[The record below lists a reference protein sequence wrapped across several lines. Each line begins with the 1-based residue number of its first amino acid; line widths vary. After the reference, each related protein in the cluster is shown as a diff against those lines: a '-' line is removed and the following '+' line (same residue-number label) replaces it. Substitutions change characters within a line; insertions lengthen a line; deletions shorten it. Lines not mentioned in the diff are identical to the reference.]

1 MKATRK
7 TATKA
12 IRAPKAT
19 KKGSSRNGLSK
30 GAAQGTGK
38 GVGVIYAP
46 AFKAGRTRATA
57 IKVSA
62 SKVGASKVTASKV
75 RVSKV
80 GASKVSASKLGV
92 SKVSASK
99 LGASKASASK
109 LGVSKVGASKV
120 SASKARA
127 SKVSAS
133 KLGVSKASASKLGVS
148 KARASKVSASKVGVS
163 KKSASRVSASK
174 VVVSMA
180 NAAMRRKAAGSA
192 VASKVIKNGPKRNGI
207 RNGAGNGVGVIHEP
221 VAKTSAPKSTT
232 ARRVKAGGGA
242 ANYELHD
249 MRGTITALHRSQAV
263 IEFSM
268 DGTILTANDNFLRT
282 VGYSLAEIQ
291 GKNHE
296 IFCEPADSESVE
308 YKKFWQALNRGEFQ
322 PGEFKRLGKGGKEV
336 WIIASYNPVIGDD
349 GKPVKVVKFATD
361 ITASKAEL
369 KARTDIMNLT
379 SIVSES
385 DLRGDILCIN
395 EKFCEVSKYSR
406 QELLGKPHNT
416 TRHPDMPKEVFKEM
430 WATIGRGNMFRGII
444 KNRAKDGTPYYVDA
458 VIAPIMGENGK
469 PKKYL
474 GVRYDITEAES
485 ERQNMRGIFRA
496 IDSAYA
502 YIEFDTEGNVLV
514 ANQNFQS
521 TMEYS
526 LDSIKGKHHRMFCDQ
541 ATVHSVEYD
550 QFWPDLRAGKTKAG
564 EFKRVTRSGR
574 ELWLQAIYS
583 PVTDET
589 GRVVKVIKIATD
601 VTANVRQRL
610 SLVQVLKEVS
620 DNAQTLSSASEEL
633 SANSQQMV
641 ANAEET
647 AAQAGVVSAA
657 AQQVSTNVQTVAAGT
672 EEMSASIRE
681 IAKNAQEAA
690 KVAAVGVNAAD
701 SASETIS
708 KLGISSA
715 EIGKVIKT
723 ITSIAQQTNLLAL
736 NATIEAARAGEA
748 GKGFAVVANEV
759 KELAKETAKATE
771 DISQKI
777 EKIQSDTNHAVA
789 AISEINGVINK
800 ISEFQETIAS
810 AVEEQTA
817 TTNEITRNIVEAAQ
831 GSTEIA
837 QNILGVAEAARNT
850 TLGASDTEKAA
861 IELARMAA
869 SLQSTVA
876 SIKD

>member
-7 TATKA
+7 TVTKA
-12 IRAPKAT
+12 ILAPKSGRN
-19 KKGSSRNGLSK
+19 GSSRNGIS
-30 GAAQGTGK
+30 
-38 GVGVIYAP
+38 
-46 AFKAGRTRATA
+46 
-57 IKVSA
+57 
-62 SKVGASKVTASKV
+62 
-75 RVSKV
+75 
-80 GASKVSASKLGV
+80 
-92 SKVSASK
+92 
-99 LGASKASASK
+99 
-109 LGVSKVGASKV
+109 
-120 SASKARA
+120 
-127 SKVSAS
+127 
-133 KLGVSKASASKLGVS
+133 
-148 KARASKVSASKVGVS
+148 
-163 KKSASRVSASK
+163 
-174 VVVSMA
+174 
-180 NAAMRRKAAGSA
+180 
-192 VASKVIKNGPKRNGI
+192 
-207 RNGAGNGVGVIHEP
+207 NGAGNGIGVIH
-221 VAKTSAPKSTT
+221 APKPKSSAVKSTPAKATPIKT
-232 ARRVKAGGGA
+232 AA
-242 ANYELHD
+242 ARSAAPKRATVNHEIDDL
-249 MRGTITALHRSQAV
+249 RGKVEAINKSQAI
-263 IEFSM
+263 IEFAL
-268 DGTILTANDNFLRT
+268 DGTILTANDNFLKV
-282 VGYSLAEIQ
+282 VGYSLDEIQ
-291 GKNHE
+291 GRHHE
-296 IFCEPADSESVE
+296 MFCDGVYAQSVE
-308 YKKFWQALNRGEFQ
+308 YKRFWQALNRGEFQ

-336 WIIASYNPVIGDD
+336 WIIASYNPILGED
-349 GKPVKVVKFATD
+349 GAPVKVVKFATD

-369 KARTDIMNLT
+369 KARTDIMNMT
-379 SIVSES
+379 SIVSEA
-385 DLRGDILCIN
+385 DLRGDILSIN

-406 QELLGKPHNT
+406 EELLGKPHNT

-458 VIAPIMGENGK
+458 VIAPILGENGK

-474 GVRYDITEAES
+474 GVRYDITELET
-485 ERQNMRGIFRA
+485 ERHNMRGVFRA

-502 YIEFDTEGNVLV
+502 YIEFDTEGNILN
-514 ANQNFQS
+514 ANQNFQN

-526 LDSIKGKHHRMFCDQ
+526 LDSLKGKHHRIFCDQ
-541 ATVHSVEYD
+541 DTVNSAEYA
-550 QFWPDLRAGKTKAG
+550 QFWPDLKAGKSKSG
-564 EFKRVTRSGR
+564 EFKRVTRSGK
-574 ELWLQAIYS
+574 ELWLQAVYS
-583 PVTDET
+583 PVMDEM
-589 GRVVKVIKIATD
+589 GRVFKVIKIATD
-601 VTANVRQRL
+601 VTATVRQRL
-610 SLVQVLKEVS
+610 ALVQVLKEVS

-690 KVAAVGVNAAD
+690 KVAAVGVTAAD

-708 KLGISSA
+708 KLGLSSA

-777 EKIQSDTNHAVA
+777 EKIQSDTNHAVE

-800 ISEFQETIAS
+800 ISDYQNTIAS

-817 TTNEITRNIVEAAQ
+817 TTNEISRNVAEAAQ

-850 TLGASDTEKAA
+850 TLGATDTEKAA
-861 IELARMAA
+861 LELARMAA
-869 SLQSTVA
+869 SLQNTVA
-876 SIKD
+876 SVQN